1 MSKNKNEDNQLFEKL
16 LELNIKY
23 AIEDSNINMRM
34 IDNRIKFY
42 QTLIS
47 HLEDTK
53 PFFFQKKKLIEYNN
67 KKEEYENKISE
78 LYIQLSE
85 ECEMIDK
92 LYSGTNKRNKRNFD
106 KSM

>member
-1 MSKNKNEDNQLFEKL
+1 MSKKKDNDNELFEKL

-42 QTLIS
+42 QSLIN

-53 PFFFQKKKLIEYNN
+53 PFFFQKKKLIDYNN
-67 KKEEYENKISE
+67 KKKEYENKIYE
-78 LYIQLSE
+78 LYKQLGE
-85 ECEMIDK
+85 EYEMIEK
-92 LYSGTNKRNKRNFD
+92 LQLKV
-106 KSM
+106 

>member
-1 MSKNKNEDNQLFEKL
+1 MSKKKNDDNELFEKL

-23 AIEDSNINMRM
+23 AIDDSNINMRM

-42 QTLIS
+42 QSLIN
-47 HLEDTK
+47 HLENNK

-78 LYIQLSE
+78 LYTQLGE
-85 ECEMIDK
+85 EYELIEK
-92 LYSGTNKRNKRNFD
+92 LSAD
-106 KSM
+106 I

>member
-1 MSKNKNEDNQLFEKL
+1 MSKKKKEDNEMFKKL

-42 QTLIS
+42 QSLIN
-47 HLEDTK
+47 HLEDNK
-53 PFFFQKKKLIEYNN
+53 PFFFQKKKLIEYNT

-78 LYIQLSE
+78 LYIQLGE
-85 ECEMIDK
+85 EFELIDK
-92 LYSGTNKRNKRNFD
+92 LSRRV
-106 KSM
+106 

>member
-1 MSKNKNEDNQLFEKL
+1 MAKKKTGDELVESL
-16 LELNIKY
+16 LKLNIKY

-42 QTLIS
+42 QTLIN
-47 HLEDTK
+47 HLEDNK

-78 LYIQLSE
+78 LYTQLGE
-85 ECEMIDK
+85 ECEMIEK
-92 LYSGTNKRNKRNFD
+92 LQLN
-106 KSM
+106 M

>member
-1 MSKNKNEDNQLFEKL
+1 MTEKKNEDNELFEKL

-23 AIEDSNINMRM
+23 AIKDSNINMRI

-42 QTLIS
+42 QSLIN
-47 HLEDTK
+47 HLEDNK

-78 LYIQLSE
+78 LYAQLGE
-85 ECEMIDK
+85 EYEMIEK
-92 LYSGTNKRNKRNFD
+92 LQLKV
-106 KSM
+106 

>member
-1 MSKNKNEDNQLFEKL
+1 MSKKNNDGNELFEKL

-42 QTLIS
+42 QTLIN
-47 HLEDTK
+47 HLEDNK
-53 PFFFQKKKLIEYNN
+53 PFFFQKKKLIEYNK
-67 KKEEYENKISE
+67 KKEEYENKIHE
-78 LYIQLSE
+78 LYTQLGE

-92 LYSGTNKRNKRNFD
+92 LYSD
-106 KSM
+106 I

>member
-1 MSKNKNEDNQLFEKL
+1 MSKKKNNDNELFEKL

-42 QTLIS
+42 QTLIN
-47 HLEDTK
+47 HLENNK

-67 KKEEYENKISE
+67 KKEEYENKIYE
-78 LYIQLSE
+78 LYTQLGE
-85 ECEMIDK
+85 EYEMINK
-92 LYSGTNKRNKRNFD
+92 LYSTSVK
-106 KSM
+106 

>member
-1 MSKNKNEDNQLFEKL
+1 MSKEKDNDNELFKKL

-23 AIEDSNINMRM
+23 AIEDSNINLRM

-42 QTLIS
+42 QTLIN
-47 HLEDTK
+47 HLEDNK

-78 LYIQLSE
+78 LYAQLGE
-85 ECEMIDK
+85 EYEMIEK
-92 LYSGTNKRNKRNFD
+92 LQLKV
-106 KSM
+106 

>member
-1 MSKNKNEDNQLFEKL
+1 MSIKKNDDNKLFEKL

-42 QTLIS
+42 QSLIN
-47 HLEDTK
+47 HLEDNK

-78 LYIQLSE
+78 LYIQLGE
-85 ECEMIDK
+85 ECEMINK
-92 LYSGTNKRNKRNFD
+92 LYSKI
-106 KSM
+106 

>member
-1 MSKNKNEDNQLFEKL
+1 MSKKNDNDNELFEKL

-42 QTLIS
+42 QSLIN
-47 HLEDTK
+47 HLEDNK
-53 PFFFQKKKLIEYNN
+53 PLFFQKKKLIEYNT

-78 LYIQLSE
+78 LYIQLGE
-85 ECEMIDK
+85 EFKLIDK
-92 LYSGTNKRNKRNFD
+92 LYSD
-106 KSM
+106 I

>member
-1 MSKNKNEDNQLFEKL
+1 MSKKKNEDNELFEKL

-42 QTLIS
+42 QTLIN
-47 HLEDTK
+47 HLEDNK

-78 LYIQLSE
+78 LYTQLGE
-85 ECEMIDK
+85 EFEMIEK
-92 LYSGTNKRNKRNFD
+92 LHSGI
-106 KSM
+106 

>member
-1 MSKNKNEDNQLFEKL
+1 MTKNENEDNQLFEKL

-23 AIEDSNINMRM
+23 AIEDSNINIRM

-42 QTLIS
+42 QSLINYLKDS
-47 HLEDTK
+47 K

-85 ECEMIDK
+85 EFELIDK
-92 LYSGTNKRNKRNFD
+92 LSRQI
-106 KSM
+106 

>member
-1 MSKNKNEDNQLFEKL
+1 MTKKKNEDNELFEKL

-23 AIEDSNINMRM
+23 AIEDSNINMRI

-42 QTLIS
+42 QSLIN
-47 HLEDTK
+47 HLEDNK

-78 LYIQLSE
+78 LYAQLGE
-85 ECEMIDK
+85 EYEMIDK
-92 LYSGTNKRNKRNFD
+92 LQLKV
-106 KSM
+106 

>member
-1 MSKNKNEDNQLFEKL
+1 MSKKKNDDNELFEKL

-42 QTLIS
+42 QTLIN
-47 HLEDTK
+47 HLEDNK

-67 KKEEYENKISE
+67 KKEEYENKIFE
-78 LYIQLSE
+78 LYIQLGE
-85 ECEMIDK
+85 EFELIDK
-92 LYSGTNKRNKRNFD
+92 LSTGI
-106 KSM
+106 

>member
-1 MSKNKNEDNQLFEKL
+1 MTKKKNEDNELFEKL

-23 AIEDSNINMRM
+23 AIKDSNINMRI

-42 QTLIS
+42 QSLIN
-47 HLEDTK
+47 HLEDNK

-78 LYIQLSE
+78 LYAQLGE
-85 ECEMIDK
+85 EYEMIEK
-92 LYSGTNKRNKRNFD
+92 LQLKV
-106 KSM
+106 

>member
-1 MSKNKNEDNQLFEKL
+1 MTKKKNDDYELFEKL
-16 LELNIKY
+16 LELDIKY

-42 QTLIS
+42 QTLIN
-47 HLEDTK
+47 HLEDNK

-78 LYIQLSE
+78 LYIQLGE

-92 LYSGTNKRNKRNFD
+92 LYSNI
-106 KSM
+106 

>member
-1 MSKNKNEDNQLFEKL
+1 MSKKKNEDKELVDML
-16 LELNIKY
+16 LKLNIKY

-42 QTLIS
+42 QTLIN

-67 KKEEYENKISE
+67 KKEEYENKIFE
-78 LYIQLSE
+78 LYTQLGE
-85 ECEMIDK
+85 EYELIEK
-92 LYSGTNKRNKRNFD
+92 LHSNG
-106 KSM
+106 